1 MNSAHST
8 NLPDSQAP
16 GDISPPLRILLVEDS
31 KHDQLAFQRAFKESR
46 IPVEITPMMR
56 AEDAL
61 AQLMPDGS
69 IASAPAA
76 FDLVVADYKL
86 PGLSGLDLCKTLLAQ
101 EVALPLVLLTGRGSE
116 YLAVEALKAG
126 VDDYLIKDPERGYLD
141 LLPLVLP
148 GVIRR
153 YRDRVARQQAEEAL
167 KAYSERL
174 EEMVEERTAELQ
186 AQYARLDAILHSV
199 ADGVVVTD
207 EAGYVIQ
214 ANAVARTWLS
224 ETLSPENA
232 VRLQAAV
239 RGLVCQIA
247 EVRAD
252 SIGLVASGEDSVA
265 PEPKEMLLELQGVDM
280 ILKTAPIPKW
290 GTERAA
296 AVVTIQDVSELKAVE
311 RMKTRFI
318 VNISHELR
326 TPVTMLRSYVHLM
339 RRRPKRSE
347 VYLDSLEEGVD
358 RLSRLVTDIVQISR
372 IDGGQLK
379 IKPTLTSLNEVI
391 ETAVKQQ
398 QSLAQAHDLTLS
410 YDPLKPGLAVRV
422 DSEWMVQALVHL
434 LRNAILYTSQGG
446 NVSITTERREVD
458 GHTWAVIIVSDTG
471 LGIPTKELPYV
482 FNRFFRGTAAR
493 TLQIP
498 GTGLGLSIV
507 REIVELHGGR
517 VVAESTYEVGST
529 FQVWLPLRIPKGHDD
544 E

>member
-1 MNSAHST
+1 MNAVDST
-8 NLPDSQAP
+8 NLSDLRAA
-16 GDISPPLRILLVEDS
+16 GAILPPLRILLVEDS
-31 KHDQLAFQRAFKESR
+31 EHDQLAFQRAFQESR
-46 IPVEITPMMR
+46 IPVEITSVVR

-61 AQLMPDGS
+61 AHLMPDGPM
-69 IASAPAA
+69 ASAPVA

-86 PGLSGLDLCKTLLAQ
+86 PGLSGLDLFKTLLAKQ
-101 EVALPLVLLTGRGSE
+101 VALPLVLLTGRGSE

-126 VDDYLIKDPERGYLD
+126 VDDYMIKDPERGYLD

-148 GVIRR
+148 DVVRR

-207 EAGYVIQ
+207 EAGYIIQ

-239 RGLVCQIA
+239 RDLACQIA
-247 EVRAD
+247 EARANSICVAVSDDD
-252 SIGLVASGEDSVA
+252 SAV

-280 ILKTAPIPKW
+280 VLKTAPIPKW

-296 AVVTIQDVSELKAVE
+296 AVVTIQDVSELKAME

-318 VNISHELR
+318 INISHELR
-326 TPVTMLRSYVHLM
+326 TPVTMLRSYIHLM

-347 VYLDSLEEGVD
+347 AYLDSLEEGVD

-372 IDGGQLK
+372 IDGGQLE
-379 IKPTLTSLNEVI
+379 IKPTLTSLNELI

-398 QSLAQAHDLTLS
+398 QSLAQTHNLTLS
-410 YDPLKPGLAVRV
+410 YDSLETGLAVRV
-422 DSEWMVQALVHL
+422 DSEWVVQALVYL
-434 LRNAILYTSQGG
+434 LRNAILYTPQGG
-446 NVSITTERREVD
+446 SVSVTAERREVD
-458 GHTWAVIIVSDTG
+458 GHAWTVIIVSDTG
-471 LGIPTKELPYV
+471 LGIPTKELPYI

-517 VVAESTYEVGST
+517 VVAESTYEVGSM
-529 FQVWLPLRIPKGHDD
+529 FQVWLPLCIPRGHD
-544 E
+544 EG